1 MSKIYLLQVMFNFNN
16 YEHHYENVY
25 SSLELAKQVGEKW
38 LENELRKEYEDW
50 FEEDTNANV
59 KRKELSKEQLFKLKT
74 IYDFTITEFE
84 LETVEQL
91 ENKNSLP
98 VVNNI
103 HNSNFNYAFEN
114 VFAD

>member
-1 MSKIYLLQVMFNFNN
+1 MSKIYLLQVMFKFNN

-59 KRKELSKEQLFKLKT
+59 KRLKPDD
-74 IYDFTITEFE
+74 I
-84 LETVEQL
+84 
-91 ENKNSLP
+91 NKRG
-98 VVNNI
+98 VI
-103 HNSNFNYAFEN
+103 
-114 VFAD
+114 